1 MARLN
6 NTGKMLAI
14 CGGKVYTMDGALLEQ
29 GCILIEKGKIVAV
42 GQSLPIPDGCEVFD
56 ATGKVVTPG
65 LIDAHTHLGVYAEP
79 TEWSAEDG
87 NETSGP
93 VTPAMDALDAI
104 NPADIAFDDALA
116 GGVTLVM
123 IAPGSANAIGGQCVV
138 LKTARQATVESMLLK
153 RHAGLKIAFGEN
165 PRRVYG
171 DKQKAPVTRMAT
183 AYLIRETL
191 QKARDYLKKK
201 GTKEFTPDFGMDA
214 VLKVLRHEMPLRAHA
229 HRADDIMTALRIA
242 REFDVEIVLDHCTEG
257 HLIAEE
263 LARRQAKAA
272 IGPQLITRAKMEL
285 KDKSYRTPAVLD
297 AHGVQFALISDHP
310 VVPNMFLSIYAG
322 LAVRFGLSPLA
333 ALRAVTRDP
342 AEMMGIADKVGM
354 LAPERHADIVVWSGE
369 PLEIASRVEKIWV
382 GGAARDLSADNGG
395 AATWQQK

>member
-1 MARLN
+1 MQ
-6 NTGKMLAI
+6 AI
-14 CGGKVYTMDGALLEQ
+14 YGGKVYTMNGTPLTN
-29 GCILIEKGKIVAV
+29 GVVLIEGGKIAAI
-42 GQSLPIPDGCEVFD
+42 GENLTIPDGWRSFD

-79 TEWSAEDG
+79 AEWSAEDG

-104 NPADIAFDDALA
+104 NPSDIAFDDALS
-116 GGVTLVM
+116 GGVTTVM
-123 IAPGSANAIGGQCVV
+123 IAPGSANPVGGQCVV
-138 LKTARQATVESMLLK
+138 VKTVRRPTVESMLMR

-171 DKQKAPVTRMAT
+171 NKQKAPVTRMAT

-201 GTKEFTPDFGMDA
+201 DTKEFTPDFGMDA
-214 VLKVLRHEMPLRAHA
+214 VLRVLRHEMPLRAHA

-263 LARRQAKAA
+263 LSRRQARAA

-285 KDKSYRTPAVLD
+285 KDKSYRTPAVL
-297 AHGVQFALISDHP
+297 AEHGVQFALVSDHP
-310 VVPNMFLSIYAG
+310 VVPNLFLSVYAG
-322 LAVRFGLSPLA
+322 LAVRFGLAPAA
-333 ALRAVTRDP
+333 ALKAVTLDP
-342 AEMMGIADKVGM
+342 AEILGIADRVGK
-354 LAPERHADIVVWSGE
+354 LAPGYDADIVVWSGE
-369 PLEIASRVEKIWV
+369 PLELASRPEKIWV
-382 GGAARDLSADNGG
+382 GGTCGDPPADNGG
-395 AATWQQK
+395 AAAWQQK

>member
-1 MARLN
+1 MAGAPLQHGTVLVR
-6 NTGKMLAI
+6 
-14 CGGKVYTMDGALLEQ
+14 DGR
-29 GCILIEKGKIVAV
+29 ILAV
-42 GQSLPIPDGCEVFD
+42 GETLELPADCEVID

-65 LIDAHTHLGVYAEP
+65 LVDAHTHLGVYSEP

-93 VTPAMDALDAI
+93 VTPAMDALDAV

-116 GGVTLVM
+116 GGVTTVM
-123 IAPGSANAIGGQCVV
+123 IAPGSANAVGGQCVIV
-138 LKTARQATVESMLLK
+138 KTVRKPTVEAMLLK

-183 AYLIRETL
+183 AYLVRETL
-191 QKARDYLKKK
+191 LKGREYLKKK
-201 GTKEFTPDFGMDA
+201 GSKEFAPDFGMDA
-214 VLKVLRHEMPLRAHA
+214 VLRVLKHEMPLRAHA

-242 REFDVEIVLDHCTEG
+242 REFDVKIILDHCTEG

-263 LARRQAKAA
+263 LARRGARAA

-297 AHGVQFALISDHP
+297 QHGVAFALISDHP
-310 VVPNMFLSIYAG
+310 VVPNMFLSVYAG
-322 LAVRFGLSPLA
+322 LAVRFGLSPMT
-333 ALRAVTRDP
+333 ALRSVTLEP
-342 AEMMGIADKVGM
+342 AQMMGIADRVGS
-354 LAPERHADIVVWSGE
+354 LATGKDADLVVWSGE
-369 PLEIASRVEKIWV
+369 PLEIAARPEQVWV
-382 GGAARDLSADNGG
+382 GGLQQKLTADNGG
-395 AATWQQK
+395 A

>member
-1 MARLN
+1 MQ
-6 NTGKMLAI
+6 AI
-14 CGGKVYTMDGALLEQ
+14 LGGKVYTMNGTPLKNGVVLLDG
-29 GCILIEKGKIVAV
+29 EKIAAV
-42 GQSLPIPDGCEVFD
+42 GENLALPEGCEVFD
-56 ATGKVVTPG
+56 ATGKIVTPG

-104 NPADIAFDDALA
+104 NPSDIAFDDAFS
-116 GGVTLVM
+116 GGVTTVM
-123 IAPGSANAIGGQCVV
+123 IAPGSANAVGGQCVV
-138 LKTARQATVESMLLK
+138 VKTVRRPTVESMILR

-201 GTKEFTPDFGMDA
+201 DTKEFVPDFGMDA
-214 VLKVLRHEMPLRAHA
+214 VLRVLRHEMPLRAHA

-263 LARRQAKAA
+263 LAKRQARAA
-272 IGPQLITRAKMEL
+272 VGPQLITRAKMEL
-285 KDKSYRTPAVLD
+285 KDKSYRTPAILEK
-297 AHGVQFALISDHP
+297 HGIQFALVSDHP
-310 VVPNMFLSIYAG
+310 VVPNMFLSAYAG
-322 LAVRFGLSPLA
+322 LAVRFGLSPSS
-333 ALRAVTRDP
+333 ALRAVTTDP
-342 AEMMGIADKVGM
+342 AEILGIADRVGK
-354 LAPERHADIVVWSGE
+354 LAPGYDADIVVWSGE
-369 PLEIASRVEKIWV
+369 PIELASRPEKIWV
-382 GGAARDLSADNGG
+382 GGTCGEPPADNGG
-395 AATWQQK
+395 AAAWQQK

>member
-1 MARLN
+1 MAGLD

-14 CGGKVYTMDGALLEQ
+14 FGGKVYTMDGAPLER
-29 GCILIEKGKIVAV
+29 GCVLIEKGKIVAV

-116 GGVTLVM
+116 GGVTSVM